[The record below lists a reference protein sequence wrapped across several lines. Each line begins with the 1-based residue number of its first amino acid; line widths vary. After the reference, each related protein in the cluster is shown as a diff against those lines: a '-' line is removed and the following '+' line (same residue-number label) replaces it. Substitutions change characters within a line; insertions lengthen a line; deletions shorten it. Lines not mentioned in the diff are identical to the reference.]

1 MPVRVLIVSSVGDA
15 GELDIALR
23 AQGAGHQV
31 KWFFPRTDRSENIG
45 KDMVQIVP
53 DWREWMRWA
62 DLVILG
68 DNTKYL
74 KEMDGWRMC
83 EGIKIIGAT
92 QQAAEWELNRDT
104 GMKVFEKAGIETI
117 PYKTFASYD
126 DAIAYVKKNGLR
138 YACKPCGDE
147 PDKSLSYCAK
157 SPEDMVYML
166 TRWKKQKRHK
176 GKFILQD
183 FIPGIEMAVGGFFG
197 PGGFNEGYWE
207 NWEEKNLMAG
217 GTGPATGEQGT
228 TIRVVKKSKLANE
241 VLAPLEDALAEVGYC
256 GYVDVN
262 CIVDEKGQPWPL
274 EFTMRFGWPT
284 INIQQELFEGDFIE
298 YLAALAEGQDARGLR
313 MNKIAVGVVVAI
325 PDYPAKTIPIDKAVG
340 VPVYGLTPALHE
352 HVHPCMMQWGVGP
365 QDVGGKIVDTPMPLT
380 AGDYVLIST
389 GTGDTVRDAQ
399 RRAYATTKRLKI
411 PASPFWRPDIGVR
424 LKRQLPDLLQHGFAA
439 GMEY

>member
-1 MPVRVLIVSSVGDA
+1 MKCLFISSVGDA

-23 AQGAGHQV
+23 AQGSGHAV
-31 KWFFPRTDRSENIG
+31 RWFYPKTDRSESIG

-68 DNTKYL
+68 DNVRYL
-74 KEMDGWRMC
+74 AEMDRWRMR

-126 DAIAYVKKNGLR
+126 DAIAHVKKNGLR

-157 SPEDMVYML
+157 SPEDMIYML

-197 PGGFNEGYWE
+197 PGGFNEGWHE

-241 VLAPLEDALAEVGYC
+241 VLAPLEDMLAEAGYI
-256 GYVDVN
+256 GYVDAN
-262 CIVDEKGQPWPL
+262 CIIDEKGRPWPL

-298 YLAALAEGQDARGLR
+298 WLAGLAEGRDLR
-313 MNKIAVGVVVAI
+313 RLRLNKTAVGVVMAI
-325 PDYPAKTIPIDKAVG
+325 PDYPYKTVPIDKAVG
-340 VPVYGLTPALHE
+340 VPVYGLTPSLHS
-352 HVHPCMMQWGVGP
+352 HVHPCMMMWGEGP
-365 QDVGGKIVDTPMPLT
+365 QEISGKIIQTPMPLT
-380 AGDYVLIST
+380 AGDYVLIAS
-389 GTGDTVRDAQ
+389 GTGDSVREA
-399 RRAYATTKRLKI
+399 RRAAYRTTKAIKI
-411 PASPFWRPDIGVR
+411 PSSPFWRPDIGVR
-424 LKRQLPDLLQHGFAA
+424 LKKQLPELQAKGYAT
-439 GMEY
+439 GMVY